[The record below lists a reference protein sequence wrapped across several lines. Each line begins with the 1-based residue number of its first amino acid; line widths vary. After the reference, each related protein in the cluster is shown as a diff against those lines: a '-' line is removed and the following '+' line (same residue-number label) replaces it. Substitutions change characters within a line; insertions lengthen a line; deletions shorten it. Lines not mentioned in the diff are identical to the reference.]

1 SRFFVIKSNCELD
14 IFASLKHGIWTSTD
28 LGNKRL
34 DRAFCD
40 HTRKGPIF
48 LFFSVSGSGK
58 FCGIAEMTSAIEHS
72 VHTGIWSD
80 KRWRGRFTVAW
91 LIVKDIPN
99 TDLRQFR
106 VANNDNKPFTNCRD
120 TQEILIDPGE
130 SVYNLFSRYVSPS
143 SVFQSSFEEQ
153 RCGNDEL
160 HQV

>member
-40 HTRKGPIF
+40 LTRKGPIF

-58 FCGIAEMTSAIEHS
+58 FCGIAEMTSEIEHS

-80 KRWRGRFTVAW
+80 KRWRGRFTVKW

-99 TDLRQFR
+99 ADLRQFR

-120 TQEILIDPGE
+120 TQEILTNPGE
-130 SVYNLFSRYVSPS
+130 NVYKLFNRYVSSS
-143 SVFQSSFEEQ
+143 SVFSSHEEQ
-153 RCGNDEL
+153 KCGNGEL
-160 HQV
+160 HRV